1 MGVYCK
7 KEETEVGGDCM
18 VVMGVD
24 STLHAESIYAFAN
37 SRNRGN
43 GSVSPVTPVSPVVK
57 LRGDEDRIKL
67 AVSGQ
72 GGNDA
77 FAEDE
82 RVAFKEQANLAESYK
97 SQNVVQY
104 DMANPYEMA
113 RMSIENSL
121 LSGLHFDMLA

>member
-1 MGVYCK
+1 
-7 KEETEVGGDCM
+7 M

-43 GSVSPVTPVSPVVK
+43 GSVPPVTPVSPVVK
-57 LRGDEDRIKL
+57 LHDEEDRIKL

-72 GGNDA
+72 DGKNA
-77 FAEDE
+77 FAEDD
-82 RVAFKEQANLAESYK
+82 RVALKEQVNLTESYK

-104 DMANPYEMA
+104 DVSNPYEMA